1 MMGIERDDA
10 TREYMRVVMA
20 RAVTNMVIK
29 ILLGIRNRWMF
40 RKLIV
45 ALLDLVGMMDR
56 DVAIAE
62 VVVVVLITTLI
73 QSD

>member
-1 MMGIERDDA
+1 MGIERDDA
-10 TREYMRVVMA
+10 TSEYMRVVMA

-29 ILLGIRNRWMF
+29 ILLGIRNHWMF

-45 ALLDLVGMMDR
+45 ASLDLVGMMDR